1 MEDQGV
7 EEDEDQDEDQ
17 DDDQDDGQDDGQD
30 DEDDDQEFQ
39 KDDDDDDDDDEG
51 GRNNTGLGPP
61 PPATKKRRAATKSV
75 SEPATKKAR
84 TKAPAKSGEAAATKT
99 RRGRATK
106 TPRARATEASLAAAS
121 TNSGGGAP
129 VNDDW
134 WANGLP
140 GDALVTAEERPY
152 RFGKLR
158 TAGKG
163 VKGVDVTRL
172 PAFLQDQITRYHSM
186 IPPRPIQPRPKNK
199 NDWTQPEERLLY
211 LLKVSVAAYN
221 PDRPGAPMSIPQISD
236 VSATFSAALN
246 VLANEPSR
254 IITSTGWGWT
264 MGKCITRMVKKLIA
278 GTAMASWTT

>member
-1 MEDQGV
+1 MEDPVMEGQGV

-17 DDDQDDGQDDGQD
+17 DDDQD
-30 DEDDDQEFQ
+30 FQ
-39 KDDDDDDDDDEG
+39 KDDDDDDNDDEGGDEG
-51 GRNNTGLGPP
+51 GRNNTGLAPP

-75 SEPATKKAR
+75 FEPATKKAR

-106 TPRARATEASLAAAS
+106 TPRARATEASRAAAS

-163 VKGVDVTRL
+163 VKRVDVTRL

-186 IPPRPIQPRPKNK
+186 IPPRPKNK